1 MGTAVAVALAR
12 LRAGGPP
19 LARAEAAAAADEML
33 DGECGAGAAAT
44 SDSAA
49 QGGESAAGAGAGD
62 RLAADLLLAM
72 AGRGETEGELL
83 GFLDAVSSRVIAID
97 LPGPPRRFGGA
108 GAIDVC
114 GTGGDGMRTVN
125 VSTAAAFVAA
135 AAAVP
140 VAKYGNRSSSGGTG
154 SADIIEALGCDLGA
168 GPGAAASAFGRL
180 GICFMFAP
188 AHNPAMVNVA
198 AARRIAAGRT
208 AFNVVGPLTNPA
220 RVRRQ
225 LVGVSA
231 PGLLETVPRLLA
243 ARGAE
248 LAVAVRS
255 SDGMDELSA
264 EAPSDVCEARAGA
277 GAEGSGGDPR
287 GGADVRRYRIDPSSL
302 DLRGRPHGG
311 GDSGTSGLRADSAA
325 ESLQKFV
332 AAVDGTAGRMVQ
344 DTVEL
349 NAGAAV
355 YAGGAAESIP
365 DGLAAARG
373 AVESGRASRLLDA
386 FVSLCGSPGR
396 LEEARGG

>member
-1 MGTAVAVALAR
+1 MGTAAADALAR

-19 LARAEAAAAADEML
+19 LERAEAAAAADEML

-44 SDSAA
+44 PDSAA
-49 QGGESAAGAGAGD
+49 PGGESAAGTGAGD

-83 GFLDAVSSRVIAID
+83 GFLDAVSSRVIGVD
-97 LPGPPRRFGGA
+97 LPRPPARFGGA

-135 AAAVP
+135 AAGVP

-154 SADIIEALGCDLGA
+154 SADIVEALGCDLGA
-168 GPGAAASAFGRL
+168 APAGAPAAFGRL

-188 AHNPAMVNVA
+188 AHNPAMRNVA

-248 LAVAVRS
+248 LAVAARS

-264 EAPSDVCEARAGA
+264 EAPSDVCEARAG
-277 GAEGSGGDPR
+277 
-287 GGADVRRYRIDPSSL
+287 GGADMRRYRIDPSSL

-311 GDSGTSGLRADSAA
+311 GDSGASGLRTDSAA

-386 FVSLCGSPGR
+386 FVSLCGIPGR

>member
-1 MGTAVAVALAR
+1 MGTAAADALAR

-44 SDSAA
+44 PDSAA

-83 GFLDAVSSRVIAID
+83 GFLDAVSSRVTKVD
-97 LPGPPRRFGGA
+97 LPRPPPRFGGA

-135 AAAVP
+135 GAGVP

-168 GPGAAASAFGRL
+168 APAGAPAAFGRL

-188 AHNPAMVNVA
+188 AHNPAMRNVA

-248 LAVAVRS
+248 LAVAARS

-264 EAPSDVCEARAGA
+264 EAPSDVCEARG
-277 GAEGSGGDPR
+277 GGDGGYPR
-287 GGADVRRYRIDPSSL
+287 GGVDVRRYRIDPSSL

-311 GDSGTSGLRADSAA
+311 GDSGASGLRTDSAA

>member
-44 SDSAA
+44 ADSAA
-49 QGGESAAGAGAGD
+49 QGGESAAGAGD

-135 AAAVP
+135 AAGVP

-188 AHNPAMVNVA
+188 AHNPAMRNVA
-198 AARRIAAGRT
+198 AARRIAAART

-231 PGLLETVPRLLA
+231 PALLGTVPRLLA
-243 ARGAE
+243 ARGAD

-255 SDGMDELSA
+255 SDGMDELSSA
-264 EAPSDVCEARAGA
+264 VPSDVCEARAGA
-277 GAEGSGGDPR
+277 GAEGGGNDPR
-287 GGADVRRYRIDPSSL
+287 GEAAVRRYRIDPSSL
-302 DLRGRPHGG
+302 DLRGRRSRDGG
-311 GDSGTSGLRADSAA
+311 PKASGLRAASAA

-332 AAVDGTAGRMVQ
+332 AALDGTAGRTVQ

-349 NAGAAV
+349 NAAAAL
-355 YAGGAAESIP
+355 YAGGAADSIP

-373 AVESGRASRLLDA
+373 AVESGRASGLLDA
-386 FVSLCGSPGR
+386 FVSLCGMPER
-396 LEEARGG
+396 LEEARRG